1 MAQPPRHR
9 RRGGSVPALATQA
22 KELPMR
28 RILSLFTTAVLLAG
42 SLALSGCVVVPAHRA
57 RVWVPGYWAPRH
69 VWVEG
74 HWRYR

>member
-1 MAQPPRHR
+1 
-9 RRGGSVPALATQA
+9 
-22 KELPMR
+22 MR

>member
-1 MAQPPRHR
+1 MRSFLSTCLIAVALI
-9 RRGGSVPALATQA
+9 GGSC
-22 KELPMR
+22 
-28 RILSLFTTAVLLAG
+28 
-42 SLALSGCVVVPAHRA
+42 ALSGCVVVPAHRAHA

>member
-1 MAQPPRHR
+1 MRRVISRLTATTLLLVGSVSLAGCIVAPPRPVRHVR
-9 RRGGSVPALATQA
+9 
-22 KELPMR
+22 
-28 RILSLFTTAVLLAG
+28 
-42 SLALSGCVVVPAHRA
+42 VVAPVHASA